1 MKKGM
6 FKGIFISIEGTDG
19 SGKTTQINLVKDY
32 LEEKGHNVVITR
44 EPGGTRISEKIR
56 SIILDPEN
64 KEMCK
69 TTEMLL
75 YASSRAQLI
84 YEVIK
89 PALKT
94 GKIVICDRFID
105 SSFAYQGYGR
115 EIRLDYITG
124 VNNVALDGVMPD
136 LTFFFDLSPE
146 TALSRRLASSGAD
159 RIEREDIEFHMKVYQ
174 GYKRLAR
181 LHPERIKMINAE
193 RSVEEI
199 FNDVKKW
206 LDRLL

>member
-1 MKKGM
+1 MKN
-6 FKGIFISIEGTDG
+6 GIFISIEGTDG
-19 SGKTTQINLVKDY
+19 SGKTTQINLIKDY
-32 LEEKGHNVVITR
+32 LKGKGQDVVITR
-44 EPGGTRISEKIR
+44 EPGGTGISEKIR
-56 SIILDPEN
+56 SIILDPDN

-75 YASSRAQLI
+75 YASSRAQLVH
-84 YEVIK
+84 EVIM
-89 PALKT
+89 PALKK

-115 EIRLDYITG
+115 GIRLDYITE
-124 VNNVALDGVMPD
+124 VNNIALDGVMPD

-146 TALSRRLASSGAD
+146 TALERRLASSGPD
-159 RIEREDIEFHMKVYQ
+159 RIEQEDIDFHMKVYK
-174 GYKRLAR
+174 GYKSLTQLYAD
-181 LHPERIKMINAE
+181 RIKTINSE

-206 LDRLL
+206 LDSLL